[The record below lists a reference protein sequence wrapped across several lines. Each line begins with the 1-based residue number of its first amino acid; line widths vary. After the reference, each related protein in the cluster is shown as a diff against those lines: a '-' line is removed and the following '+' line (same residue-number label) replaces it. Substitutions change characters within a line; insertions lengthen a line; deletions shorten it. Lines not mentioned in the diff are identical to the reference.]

1 MIRTLLIFIL
11 LLTQVG
17 CHGTHLREQRS
28 GVELIVLGIAQDGG
42 VPHLGCQKP
51 CCIAARSDGIRLGPA
66 CLALVDHSSGKT
78 VLLEATPAIEEQLS
92 LLRELTGLANE
103 GRRPIDTLLLTHA
116 HIGHY
121 TGLIQ
126 LGREVAST
134 DAVRVHCTSRM
145 ASFLRENGPW
155 SQLVR
160 LDQIDLQVIKKGEP
174 VEIFPGVTATP
185 HGVQHRD
192 EFSDTVAWRIDGPS
206 RSVVFCPDIDGWQD
220 GVLDLL
226 IDGADLCYL
235 DATFYDGRE
244 LPGRDLS
251 EIPHPPMVVT
261 MEHLADKARETPG
274 RFRFI
279 HLNHTNPALRD
290 RSVRA
295 EVERRGFA
303 VAEVGERYFL
313 D

>member
-1 MIRTLLIFIL
+1 MIRSVFLTALI
-11 LLTQVG
+11 LTQIG
-17 CHGTHLREQRS
+17 CHGTDLRQDRS
-28 GVELIVLGIAQDGG
+28 EIELIVLGIAQDGA

-51 CCIAARSDGIRLGPA
+51 CCIAARRDGIRLGPA

-78 VLLEATPAIEEQLS
+78 VLIEATPSIEEQLS
-92 LLRELTGLANE
+92 LLRDLTGLANE

-121 TGLIQ
+121 TGLIH
-126 LGREVAST
+126 LGREVASA
-134 DAVRVHCTSRM
+134 DAVILYCTGRM

-155 SQLVR
+155 SQLVQ
-160 LDQIDLQVIKKGEP
+160 LNQIDLQVIEKGQP

-192 EFSDTVAWRIDGPS
+192 EFSDTVAWRIEGP
-206 RSVVFCPDIDGWQD
+206 RRTVVFCPDIDGWQD

-261 MEHLADKARETPG
+261 MEHLADEALETPG

-290 RSVRA
+290 ESVRA
-295 EVERRGFA
+295 EVKRRGFS

>member
-1 MIRTLLIFIL
+1 VIRSVLIFFL

-17 CHGTHLREQRS
+17 CHGTYLREQRS

-51 CCIAARSDGIRLGPA
+51 CCVSARRDGIRLGPA

-78 VLLEATPAIEEQLS
+78 VLIEATPTIEEQLS
-92 LLRELTGLANE
+92 LLRDLTGRANE

-134 DAVRVHCTSRM
+134 EAVRVHCTSRM

-155 SQLVR
+155 SQLVK
-160 LDQIDLQVIKKGEP
+160 LDQIDLQVVEKGQP
-174 VEIFPGVTATP
+174 VEIFPGVTATA

-192 EFSDTVAWRIDGPS
+192 EFSDTVAWRIEGPK
-206 RSVVFCPDIDGWQD
+206 RTVVFCPDIDGWQD
-220 GVLDLL
+220 GALDLL
-226 IDGADLCYL
+226 IEGADLCYL

-261 MEHLADKARETPG
+261 MEHLAGEALETPE

-290 RSVRA
+290 GSVRA
-295 EVERRGFA
+295 EVKSKGFS
-303 VAEVGERYFL
+303 VAEVGESYFL